1 MKKVLFL
8 SVFAMFFSF
17 AYAQEA
23 VIEFKEKEFDFGTI
37 KEEDGKATTT
47 FEFTN
52 TGDAPLV
59 INGVSA
65 SCGCTTPDW
74 SREPIAPGATGF
86 VKASYDTAGR
96 PGPFRKSITV
106 KSNASEQS
114 VLLFIVGDV
123 IPKPKVEDNN

>member
-1 MKKVLFL
+1 MKKLLFF

-23 VIEFKEKEFDFGTI
+23 VIEFKQTEYDFGTI
-37 KEEDGKATTT
+37 KEEDGSVTTT
-47 FEFTN
+47 FVFTN
-52 TGDAPLV
+52 TGNAPLIV
-59 INGVSA
+59 SGVSA

-74 SREPIAPGATGF
+74 SKEPIAPGATGF
-86 VKASYDTAGR
+86 VKASYNTAGR

-106 KSNASEQS
+106 RSNATEAAIT
-114 VLLFIVGDV
+114 LFIAGDV